1 MPSMGGKTRLE
12 RFIIMIGKLLQQQ
25 RGQSCA
31 TIGSSMK
38 SKALVV
44 VVVVVVVV
52 AVRMIAAVVLSCG
65 VVRSLSCLAMLLSL

>member
-1 MPSMGGKTRLE
+1 MGGKTRLE

-31 TIGSSMK
+31 TIGSSSMK
-38 SKALVV
+38 SKALL
-44 VVVVVVVV
+44 VVV

-65 VVRSLSCLAMLLSL
+65 VVRRCLAML